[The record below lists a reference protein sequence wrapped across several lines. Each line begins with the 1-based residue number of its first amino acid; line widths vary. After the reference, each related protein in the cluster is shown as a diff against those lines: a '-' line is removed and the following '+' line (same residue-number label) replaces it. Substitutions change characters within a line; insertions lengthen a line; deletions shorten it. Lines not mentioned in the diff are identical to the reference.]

1 MRRKKLPDED
11 TLRARRLHDLLRPDK
26 DDYKIMKKYW
36 FFHPERSV
44 TESAMVFGFDCGRGW
59 LPLIDKFCQ
68 ELEKLLEG
76 KYPGYKTGKP
86 SFEITQIKEKYGSLR
101 IYTNF
106 TNDDIEALI
115 EKYEALS
122 LKTCEECGE
131 KGSPRNIIKG
141 WIRTL
146 CNKCFRKLK
155 EDNDEAQFEAF
166 KTSTAS
172 VEEELTPRKIIPNK
186 RS

>member
-1 MRRKKLPDED
+1 MRRKKLLDED
-11 TLRARRLHDLLRPDK
+11 TLRARRLHDLLRPDG

-59 LPLIDKFCQ
+59 YPLIDKFCQ
-68 ELEKLLEG
+68 ELKKLLED
-76 KYPGYKTGKP
+76 KYPSYKTGKP
-86 SFEITQIKEKYGSLR
+86 SFEIVQIKEKYGSLR

-115 EKYEALS
+115 EKYEDLS
-122 LKTCEECGE
+122 LKTCEECGR
-131 KGSPRNIIKG
+131 KGSPRNIKG

-146 CNKCFRKLK
+146 CNKCFQRLK
-155 EDNDEAQFEAF
+155 GVSNETQFEF
-166 KTSTAS
+166 ETFETGTSS
-172 VEEELTPRKIIPNK
+172 VEEETNTKKNHP
-186 RS
+186 